1 MISGD
6 CTLLFLQIISKLMCH
21 FLRGTRVADHSVPS
35 QIVLKFSSMMTEL
48 QDLLGKLGQA
58 LLHREH
64 NCLLMVAFLQLCYN
78 WGEMKVLL
86 IHYSVKYESA
96 ADLQLA
102 ALQEDISA
110 TNLSYL
116 HPYLNSE
123 LWNLVAQRIDNF
135 GEADCKE
142 LLVKLILQKLQ
153 AVVLYVNNNKT
164 RQDIMLSAARHLMS
178 HIREA
183 WPIILTGANALL
195 VTSVLNPEQ
204 LECFAN
210 HVVQEIGCSS
220 ESCSEGLD
228 ALKKPGVQEN
238 RILVVAFTCAA
249 LRCIMK
255 LFSGIKRKIDRAS
268 HQVVHL
274 TLARKVLTRLDP
286 CHILTCMSK
295 DDLEALTPV
304 VRDMASAVNGS
315 FKKEEDSLVTDGWK
329 LDVMGVQRYLHILE
343 LLPLQHTP
351 GILKSLLVVSIL
363 ALAITFERSDIS
375 RGEQLSNIR
384 SLLYR
389 HLLLGLLDSPGLPDL
404 SSYLS
409 IGQLA
414 NWLTNLDLPLSRDL
428 QCLLFQRLFESSLSC
443 SSTLHQLQ
451 DEMPVLQKQSSQWP
465 QDMKTLGTAV
475 ALLQVLNK
483 HENPEDQSLCLKY
496 QRRLLRS
503 IVRIM
508 EHQDGAAASPS
519 VFEGY
524 NLMLIW
530 CLQEGDSKQLE
541 KLTPHLSTV
550 VEACLSQ
557 IRSKDL
563 PTQSSSI
570 KSSLDLLAT
579 LLQYKFQFNAVL
591 PSNFIHR
598 VWSELANQDM
608 SAGLSTVG
616 GSEHMQLVFE
626 AATEKE
632 LYPILQ
638 DLKVIT
644 KVAVQS
650 SEKPEILR
658 ARLSI
663 WKAVIQS
670 RFSDGRINARKMA
683 LEQLCQ
689 MLTVFVNRC
698 RVMHG
703 TSGESSMLPVLELLL
718 TITQKSLIFMSPEM
732 LDLCFE
738 SVTTALAVDSPE
750 LLSLCSVS
758 LQLLQVL
765 MKFRESVVLDCIP
778 SFLQCY
784 RQLATTVASHG
795 HVDLRYSA
803 AEVKQYAVC
812 AHGLERLTNLLKEH
826 KPYFV
831 RVAAYIVAD
840 LLQFFE
846 TYTLYPEVK
855 IHYSNC
861 IHSLLSIC
869 DSHAILFLSRTLTP
883 ASQLLLKTF
892 YTTYNKFHRFTGKV

>member
-1 MISGD
+1 M
-6 CTLLFLQIISKLMCH
+6 
-21 FLRGTRVADHSVPS
+21 R
-35 QIVLKFSSMMTEL
+35 
-48 QDLLGKLGQA
+48 
-58 LLHREH
+58 
-64 NCLLMVAFLQLCYN
+64 
-78 WGEMKVLL
+78 VLL
-86 IHYSVKYESA
+86 IRYSVKSESA
-96 ADLQLA
+96 TDLQLA

-123 LWNLVAQRIDNF
+123 LWNLVAQRIGNF
-135 GEADCKE
+135 GEADCRE

-164 RQDIMLSAARHLMS
+164 RRDIMLSAARHLMS

-183 WPIILTGANALL
+183 WPLVLTGTNALL
-195 VTSVLNPEQ
+195 VTSLLNPEQ

-210 HVVQEIGCSS
+210 HVVQQIGGNF
-220 ESCSEGLD
+220 EFCSEGLD

-238 RILVVAFTCAA
+238 RLLVVAFTCAA
-249 LRCIMK
+249 LRSIMK
-255 LFSGIKRKIDRAS
+255 LFCGTKRKIDGGS
-268 HQVVHL
+268 HQVGRL
-274 TLARKVLTRLDP
+274 SLARKVLTRLDP

-304 VRDMASAVNGS
+304 ITDMASAVNEI
-315 FKKEEDSLVTDGWK
+315 FKKEEDILCTDGWK
-329 LDVMGVQRYLHILE
+329 LDMNGVQRYLHILE
-343 LLPLQHTP
+343 LLPLQHIP
-351 GILKSLLVVSIL
+351 GILKSLIVVSAL
-363 ALAITFERSDIS
+363 ALAITFERSDVS
-375 RGEQLSNIR
+375 RGEQFSSIR

-389 HLLLGLLDSPGLPDL
+389 HLLLGLLDSTGPPDL
-404 SSYLS
+404 SSYLN

-414 NWLTNLDLPLSRDL
+414 YWLTSVDLPLSRDL

-451 DEMPVLQKQSSQWP
+451 DEMPILQKQSSGWP
-465 QDMKTLGTAV
+465 QDAKALGTAV

-483 HENPEDQSLCLKY
+483 HENPEDHSLFLKY
-496 QRRLLRS
+496 QHRLLRS
-503 IVRIM
+503 IIRIM
-508 EHQDGAAASPS
+508 EHLDGAAASPS
-519 VFEGY
+519 VFDGY
-524 NLMLIW
+524 NLVLIQ
-530 CLQEGDSKQLE
+530 CLKEGDSKQLG
-541 KLTPHLSTV
+541 KLTSHLGTV

-557 IRSKDL
+557 VQSKDL
-563 PTQSSSI
+563 PAESSSI

-579 LLQYKFQFNAVL
+579 LLQYKAQLNAML
-591 PSNFIHR
+591 PSDFIHR
-598 VWSELANQDM
+598 VWNGLANQDM
-608 SAGLSTVG
+608 SAGLSTVD
-616 GSEHMQLVFE
+616 GSEYMHLVFE

-650 SEKPEILR
+650 SEKPEILKT
-658 ARLSI
+658 RLSI
-663 WKAVIQS
+663 WKAVVQS
-670 RFSDGRINARKMA
+670 RFNDGRINARKMA
-683 LEQLCQ
+683 LEQMCQ
-689 MLTVFVNRC
+689 MLTVFVNQC
-698 RVMHG
+698 GATHG
-703 TSGESSMLPVLELLL
+703 TSGESNMLPVLELLL
-718 TITQKSLIFMSPEM
+718 TITQKSVIFMSPEM

-738 SVTTALAVDSPE
+738 SVITAVAVDTPE
-750 LLSLCSVS
+750 LLPLCSVS
-758 LQLLQVL
+758 LQLLHVL
-765 MKFRESVVLDCIP
+765 MKFRESLVLDCIP

-784 RQLATTVASHG
+784 RQLATAVASHG
-795 HVDLRYSA
+795 HVDLKYSA

-812 AHGLERLTNLLKEH
+812 AHRLERLTNLLKEH

-840 LLQFFE
+840 LLQYFE

-883 ASQLLLKTF
+883 ASQLLLKMF